1 MNRRRL
7 AEWSWLMVSLAGARA
22 RPTRPARAYPILPAA
37 AHVALTVGRGHAH
50 MFWMGRVLRS
60 LAAVVATVALV
71 AMLPVPCGC
80 APERR
85 APAQAAGH
93 ECCAPPAGVSSNDH
107 GCCDGHHDGEA
118 NLLTPGSVPVPSLS
132 DVAVVRVEQVARL
145 DTASHGSILLSP
157 SPPPAVLRI

>member
-7 AEWSWLMVSLAGARA
+7 AEWSWLMVSPAGARA

-37 AHVALTVGRGHAH
+37 AHAALTVGPGHAH

-93 ECCAPPAGVSSNDH
+93 ECCAPPVGVSAEDG
-107 GCCDGHHDGEA
+107 GCCNEA
-118 NLLTPGSVPVPSLS
+118 PASAEAVPISGVVASTL
-132 DVAVVRVEQVARL
+132 VAVSVLPAALPSGPAEPPRP
-145 DTASHGSILLSP
+145 SIVPAP
-157 SPPPAVLRI
+157 SPPPTVLRI